1 MNKKLQK
8 LVLTGATG
16 GIGSAVATALDRNGY
31 SLLLTGRSKEK
42 LGKIK
47 SALTEGQHQQV
58 TADLITPEGIAT
70 LKAAASDFNAC
81 GVINCLGINELAMLS
96 DLNSEDVTNMLS
108 TNLLAPIQV
117 CHSLLPLLE
126 EQPEAV
132 IVNVGS
138 ILGSIGY
145 AGSSIYCAS
154 KFGLRG
160 FTESLRRELSDTN
173 VSVIYLAPRATN
185 TALNTDAM
193 NQMNH
198 ELGNTVDEPNDVAQK
213 LVSLLMGGK
222 STSRYLGWPES
233 LFVKLNSLFPKIVD
247 IALSKQLITI
257 KHYCGLNK
265 TEQSMCKPGGVS

>member
-1 MNKKLQK
+1 MNKKFQK

-31 SLLLTGRSKEK
+31 SLLLTGRSKDK
-42 LGKIK
+42 LGEIK

-81 GVINCLGINELAMLS
+81 GVINCLGINMLAMLG
-96 DLNSEDVTNMLS
+96 DLDTEEVTNMLS
-108 TNLLAPIQV
+108 TNLAAPIQI

-126 EQPEAV
+126 EQPRAV

-193 NQMNH
+193 NQMNR
-198 ELGNTVDEPNDVAQK
+198 ELGNTVDEPNDVAQE
-213 LVSLLMGGK
+213 LVSILRGGK
-222 STSRYLGWPES
+222 STSHYLGWPES
-233 LFVKLNSLFPKIVD
+233 FFVKLNSLFPKIVD
-247 IALSKQLITI
+247 KALSKQLVTI
-257 KHYCGLNK
+257 KRYCGLNK
-265 TEQSMCKPGGVS
+265 TEQSLCKPGGLS